1 MESVAL
7 VKHYGDLDET
17 LKKAISLLGS
27 FGEIKSPVII
37 KPNLCTSVDETGVAT
52 TNVKLV
58 EALIKL
64 VLKEDKN
71 LSIRI
76 VESDSGSKFVDEA
89 FEKLGYKSLMER
101 LGNLGFDVSLI
112 NLSRSPCVKIKFDG
126 FYFKNPELPK
136 VLTEPKYFISVAVAK
151 THRLTLV
158 TGVLKNLFGLLP
170 RKDQTFYHPNINDVI
185 IDLNRLIRPD
195 LCIVDAIVGLEGVI
209 HGRPRRVNTIIAGKK
224 PVSVDATM
232 ARIMGFKPER
242 IRHLVGAERYDLGK
256 LYPKIVGESLKSA
269 TVKFK
274 PPDHIEPTAL
284 ID

>member
-1 MESVAL
+1 VESVAL

-58 EALIKL
+58 EALLKL

-76 VESDSGSKFVDEA
+76 VESDSGSKYADEA

-101 LGNLGFDVSLI
+101 LGNLGFDASLI
-112 NLSRSPCVKIKFDG
+112 NLSRSPCVKVKFDG

-185 IDLNRLIRPD
+185 LDLNRLVRPD
-195 LCIVDAIVGLEGVI
+195 LCIVD
-209 HGRPRRVNTIIAGKK
+209 IIAGKK

-232 ARIMGFKPER
+232 ARIMGFEPER
-242 IRHLVGAERYDLGK
+242 IRHLVEAERYDLGK
-256 LYPKIVGESLKSA
+256 LSPKILGENIESA
-269 TVKFK
+269 IIKFR
-274 PPDHIEPTAL
+274 PPDYIEPTAL